1 MLNEKTSCKE
11 CEYVKCYAVS
21 RQMYYC
27 DHENRIDD
35 MGKLGLI
42 FCQRKAL
49 YGVQREISVTTLVTN
64 KTPDI

>member
-35 MGKLGLI
+35 MGKLGADFLPEESPI
-42 FCQRKAL
+42 WCPKRDKRNDL
-49 YGVQREISVTTLVTN
+49 GDE
-64 KTPDI
+64 